1 MVRVFCRF
9 LHPIDGF
16 SIGKTGA
23 MPASLAF
30 ERYVD
35 LVAASATRMVTT
47 IEGAG
52 FDREV
57 VTCPTWDG
65 KALIAHQSMVH
76 RWAAANLRGED
87 ASAVSDQTEIRE
99 SVDDLGTYFREGLD
113 GLVTAL
119 REAPD
124 DVKALVFLNDAPPPK
139 QFWARRQAHENTIHM
154 VDALSAEVGRVP
166 TSAETAIETD
176 VALDGIDELLCGF
189 FTRGKSKIFDGSE
202 YDVDVVPTDSDR
214 RWTVHVAERM
224 TAVAESAGDA
234 HVRIAGPADAIY
246 LALWNRGDEVEVTGD
261 DGLLDRWRAAQRVRW
276 S

>member
-1 MVRVFCRF
+1 M
-9 LHPIDGF
+9 
-16 SIGKTGA
+16 S
-23 MPASLAF
+23 ASLAF

-35 LVAASATRMVTT
+35 LIAASATRMITT
-47 IEGAG
+47 IERAG
-52 FDREV
+52 FDAEV

-65 KALIAHQSMVH
+65 RALIAHQAMVH

-87 ASAVSDQTEIRE
+87 ASAVPNQTEIRE
-99 SVDDLGTYFREGLD
+99 SVEDLGTYFRDGVD

-119 REAPD
+119 REASD
-124 DVKALVFLNDAPPPK
+124 DVEALVFLNDAPPPK
-139 QFWARRQAHENTIHM
+139 QFWARRQAHETTIHM
-154 VDALSAEVGRVP
+154 VDALSAKLGQVP
-166 TSAETAIETD
+166 SATEAAIDAD
-176 VALDGIDELLCGF
+176 VAVDGIDELLCGF

-224 TAVAESAGDA
+224 TAIAESAGDA

-276 S
+276 G